1 MINDICWHYWW
12 LLSHRIMDPDN
23 FFSRSQRTFK
33 IQRHLATTHPSCPK
47 LEDPL
52 AELALHSCTGESC
65 KVPSLLE
72 KKRRLAPFKG
82 ANINWVSGDIPLFKK
97 VHKTWKNFYRNPTSI
112 HSLNPRSQA
121 FLSPF
126 SERKDFLVP
135 NACETRW
142 KNTTIP
148 LHVPIPSSGARCDA
162 LHFFVSK
169 LARQHRKIHAI
180 AATAADPKFDRF
192 FQRSRCKLNTHK
204 LVFLWHL
211 TQPYVCPPRRQHKN
225 LWKKKCWQTLDLKA
239 HVSLFNLFAEQRWYF
254 KKIIQ
259 WLDADETIIF

>member
-1 MINDICWHYWW
+1 ME
-12 LLSHRIMDPDN
+12 
-23 FFSRSQRTFK
+23 
-33 IQRHLATTHPSCPK
+33 K
-47 LEDPL
+47 L
-52 AELALHSCTGESC
+52 
-65 KVPSLLE
+65 
-72 KKRRLAPFKG
+72 
-82 ANINWVSGDIPLFKK
+82 
-97 VHKTWKNFYRNPTSI
+97 FYRNPTSI

-180 AATAADPKFDRF
+180 AATAADPKFDQF

-225 LWKKKCWQTLDLKA
+225 LWKKNVDRLCTWKHMCR
-239 HVSLFNLFAEQRWYF
+239 VSSSSQNKDGIL

-259 WLDADETIIF
+259 WLDADENIILKTQLPLKDISYTNPFMFCADYVDFSARKNSEQKCQTVWSCFASPTIWFCFDPSAVFH